1 MVFGFNITDDDD
13 ILFKCALGLLSIL
26 SVLWLLI
33 LVITVWLCKIQRRVN
48 KTTVDVSTGTI
59 LRMPQISP
67 SSYSDL
73 AVNESDVDKTSVDAG
88 YAQERDL
95 VNGSENLALAS
106 EDGPPEGLNSFV
118 GAPDDDATSVKRK
131 IYKSLK
137 CQTDASYAKLYE
149 ASPVTDVQNNIKKG
163 NKKGITDDQEAYVEM
178 DTTQADYE
186 NEYLAVIA
194 SDTPSGV
201 SHRAEMSKP
210 RQGDDAE
217 YLTPIDC
224 VPGEKSRENQTEG
237 ENKSTSVCSS
247 ERQDNAKATLNV
259 KDGAQLDYDYVN
271 PRVLKESKGP
281 QGFVAIP
288 QVPQRANKNTKD
300 EKRISCDEKENDYL
314 NLISGEES
322 ETRAEDGDDKKKL
335 ACATKAEHQK
345 NRQSVSE
352 EFYESIR
359 EGDNKSSLDKTA
371 CVKPEVIYQNQK
383 GDLEATLSVQYSDK
397 TPFYENSNELRRQSP
412 HGKNNPV
419 FDD

>member
-1 MVFGFNITDDDD
+1 MPFGVHIPDND
-13 ILFKCALGLLSIL
+13 ILFKCALGLLSSL
-26 SVLWLLI
+26 SVLWLFI
-33 LVITVWLCKIQRRVN
+33 LFITLWLCKIQRRVN
-48 KTTVDVSTGTI
+48 KAMEAVSTGTF

-73 AVNESDVDKTSVDAG
+73 PVNESDVDRTSVDAG

-106 EDGPPEGLNSFV
+106 ADGPPEGLNSFV
-118 GAPDDDATSVKRK
+118 GSPGDDATSVKRK

-137 CQTDASYAKLYE
+137 CQTDACYAKLYE
-149 ASPVTDVQNNIKKG
+149 GTPVTDAQNNIKKG
-163 NKKGITDDQEAYVEM
+163 KEKGIKDDQEEYVEM

-210 RQGDDAE
+210 RQGDDSE

-237 ENKSTSVCSS
+237 ENKSTSVSTS
-247 ERQDNAKATLNV
+247 ERQDNVRATSSV
-259 KDGAQLDYDYVN
+259 KDGAQLYYDYVN

-281 QGFVAIP
+281 QGSVAIP
-288 QVPQRANKNTKD
+288 QVPLRANKNTED

-314 NLISGEES
+314 ILISGEES
-322 ETRAEDGDDKKKL
+322 KSRGEDGDDKDKL
-335 ACATKAEHQK
+335 ACATKAEPQK

-359 EGDNKSSLDKTA
+359 EGDNKSSLDKTV

-383 GDLEATLSVQYSDK
+383 RDLETTLNVQYSDK
-397 TPFYENSNELRRQSP
+397 TPFYENSNELLRQSP
-412 HGKNNPV
+412 HGKNNPAS
-419 FDD
+419 DD

>member
-1 MVFGFNITDDDD
+1 ME
-13 ILFKCALGLLSIL
+13 
-26 SVLWLLI
+26 
-33 LVITVWLCKIQRRVN
+33 
-48 KTTVDVSTGTI
+48 DVSTGTI

-118 GAPDDDATSVKRK
+118 GSPGDDATSVKRK

-137 CQTDASYAKLYE
+137 CQTDACYAKLYE
-149 ASPVTDVQNNIKKG
+149 ATPVTDAQNNIKKG
-163 NKKGITDDQEAYVEM
+163 KEKGIKGDQEEYVEM

-210 RQGDDAE
+210 RQGDDSE

-224 VPGEKSRENQTEG
+224 VPGEKSRGNQTEG
-237 ENKSTSVCSS
+237 ENKSSSVSTS
-247 ERQDNAKATLNV
+247 ERQDNVKATRSV

-271 PRVLKESKGP
+271 LRVLKESKGP
-281 QGFVAIP
+281 QGSVAIP
-288 QVPQRANKNTKD
+288 QVPLRANNNTED

-314 NLISGEES
+314 ILISGEES
-322 ETRAEDGDDKKKL
+322 ESRGEDGDDKEKM
-335 ACATKAEHQK
+335 ACATKAEPQK

-359 EGDNKSSLDKTA
+359 EGDNKSSLDKTV

-383 GDLEATLSVQYSDK
+383 RDLETALNVQYSDK
-397 TPFYENSNELRRQSP
+397 TPFYENSNELLRQSP
-412 HGKNNPV
+412 HGKNNPT

>member
-1 MVFGFNITDDDD
+1 MLFGVDIPDND
-13 ILFKCALGLLSIL
+13 ILFKCALGLLSSL
-26 SVLWLLI
+26 SALWLFI
-33 LVITVWLCKIQRRVN
+33 LFITLWLCKIQRRVN
-48 KTTVDVSTGTI
+48 KAMEAVSTGTF

-67 SSYSDL
+67 SSYSDF
-73 AVNESDVDKTSVDAG
+73 AVNESDVDRTSVDAG

-118 GAPDDDATSVKRK
+118 GSPGDDATNVKRK

-137 CQTDASYAKLYE
+137 CQTDACYAKLYE
-149 ASPVTDVQNNIKKG
+149 ATPVTDAQNNIKKG
-163 NKKGITDDQEAYVEM
+163 KEKGIKGDQEEYVEM

-210 RQGDDAE
+210 RQGDDSE

-237 ENKSTSVCSS
+237 ENKSTSVSTS
-247 ERQDNAKATLNV
+247 ERQDNVRATSSV
-259 KDGAQLDYDYVN
+259 KDGAQLYYDYVN

-281 QGFVAIP
+281 QGSVAIP
-288 QVPQRANKNTKD
+288 QVPLRANKNTED

-314 NLISGEES
+314 ILISGEES
-322 ETRAEDGDDKKKL
+322 ESRGEDGDDKDKL
-335 ACATKAEHQK
+335 ACATKAEPQK

-359 EGDNKSSLDKTA
+359 EGDNKSSLDKTV

-383 GDLEATLSVQYSDK
+383 RDLETTLNVQYSDK
-397 TPFYENSNELRRQSP
+397 TPFYENSNELLRQSP
-412 HGKNNPV
+412 HGKNNPT

>member
-1 MVFGFNITDDDD
+1 MPFRVDIPDND
-13 ILFKCALGLLSIL
+13 ILFKCALGLLSSL
-26 SVLWLLI
+26 SVLWLFI
-33 LVITVWLCKIQRRVN
+33 LFITLWLCKIQRRVN
-48 KTTVDVSTGTI
+48 KAMEAVSTGTI

-67 SSYSDL
+67 SSYSDF
-73 AVNESDVDKTSVDAG
+73 AVNESDVDRTSVDAG

-118 GAPDDDATSVKRK
+118 GSPGDDVTSVKRK

-137 CQTDASYAKLYE
+137 CQTDACYAKLYE
-149 ASPVTDVQNNIKKG
+149 ATPVPDAQNNIKKG
-163 NKKGITDDQEAYVEM
+163 KEKGIKGDQEEYVEM

-210 RQGDDAE
+210 RQGDDSE

-237 ENKSTSVCSS
+237 KNKSTSVSTS
-247 ERQDNAKATLNV
+247 ERQDNVRATSSV
-259 KDGAQLDYDYVN
+259 KDGAQLYYDYVN

-281 QGFVAIP
+281 QGSVAIP
-288 QVPQRANKNTKD
+288 QVPLRANKNTED

-314 NLISGEES
+314 ILISGEES
-322 ETRAEDGDDKKKL
+322 QSRGKDDDDKDKL
-335 ACATKAEHQK
+335 ACATKAEPQK

-359 EGDNKSSLDKTA
+359 EGDNKSSLDKTV

-383 GDLEATLSVQYSDK
+383 RDLETTLNVQYSDK
-397 TPFYENSNELRRQSP
+397 TPFYENSNELLRQSP
-412 HGKNNPV
+412 HGKNSPA

>member
-1 MVFGFNITDDDD
+1 MLPFGVNICDED
-13 ILFKCALGLLSIL
+13 ILLNCALGLLSIL
-26 SVLWLLI
+26 SVLWLFI
-33 LVITVWLCKIQRRVN
+33 LFITLWLCKIQRRVN
-48 KTTVDVSTGTI
+48 KAMEDVSTGTF

-67 SSYSDL
+67 SSYSEL
-73 AVNESDVDKTSVDAG
+73 AVNETDADKTSVDAG
-88 YAQERDL
+88 HAQERDL
-95 VNGSENLALAS
+95 VNGSENVALES

-118 GAPDDDATSVKRK
+118 GTPGDDATSVKRK

-149 ASPVTDVQNNIKKG
+149 ATPVTDVQNNIKKG
-163 NKKGITDDQEAYVEM
+163 NEKGRKDDQEEYVEM

-201 SHRAEMSKP
+201 SHRAEISKP
-210 RQGDDAE
+210 RQGDDSE

-237 ENKSTSVCSS
+237 ENKSTSVSAS
-247 ERQDNAKATLNV
+247 ERQDNAKATLSV

-271 PRVLKESKGP
+271 PRLLKESKGP
-281 QGFVAIP
+281 QSSVAIP
-288 QVPQRANKNTKD
+288 QVPQRANKNTED

-314 NLISGEES
+314 ILISGEES
-322 ETRAEDGDDKKKL
+322 GTRGEDGDDKEKL
-335 ACATKAEHQK
+335 ACATKAERQK

-359 EGDNKSSLDKTA
+359 EGDTKSSFDKTA

-383 GDLEATLSVQYSDK
+383 GDFEATLNVQYSDK

>member
-1 MVFGFNITDDDD
+1 MLFGVDITDND

-26 SVLWLLI
+26 SVLWLFI
-33 LVITVWLCKIQRRVN
+33 LFITLWLCKIKRRVN
-48 KTTVDVSTGTI
+48 KAMEDVSTGTI

-118 GAPDDDATSVKRK
+118 GSPGDDATSVKRK

-137 CQTDASYAKLYE
+137 CQTDACYAKLYE
-149 ASPVTDVQNNIKKG
+149 ATPVTDAQNNIKKG
-163 NKKGITDDQEAYVEM
+163 KEKGIKGDQEEYVEM

-210 RQGDDAE
+210 RQGDDSE

-224 VPGEKSRENQTEG
+224 VPGEKSRGNQTEG
-237 ENKSTSVCSS
+237 ENKSSSVSTS
-247 ERQDNAKATLNV
+247 ERQDNVKATRSV

-271 PRVLKESKGP
+271 LRVLKESKGP
-281 QGFVAIP
+281 QGSVAIP
-288 QVPQRANKNTKD
+288 QVPLRANNNTED

-314 NLISGEES
+314 ILISGEES
-322 ETRAEDGDDKKKL
+322 ESRGEDGDDKEKM
-335 ACATKAEHQK
+335 ACATKAEPQK

-359 EGDNKSSLDKTA
+359 EGDNKSSLDKTV

-383 GDLEATLSVQYSDK
+383 RDLETALNVQYSDK
-397 TPFYENSNELRRQSP
+397 TPFYENSNELLRQSP
-412 HGKNNPV
+412 HGKNNPT

>member
-1 MVFGFNITDDDD
+1 MLFGVDITDNA

-26 SVLWLLI
+26 SVLWLFI
-33 LVITVWLCKIQRRVN
+33 LFITLWLCKIKRRVN
-48 KTTVDVSTGTI
+48 KAMEDVSTGTI

-118 GAPDDDATSVKRK
+118 GSPGDDATSVKRK

-137 CQTDASYAKLYE
+137 CQTDACYAKLYE
-149 ASPVTDVQNNIKKG
+149 ATPVTDAQNNIKKG
-163 NKKGITDDQEAYVEM
+163 KEKGIKGDQEEYVEM

-210 RQGDDAE
+210 RQGDDSE

-224 VPGEKSRENQTEG
+224 VPGEKSRGNQTEG
-237 ENKSTSVCSS
+237 ENKSSSVSTS
-247 ERQDNAKATLNV
+247 ERQDNVKATRSV

-271 PRVLKESKGP
+271 LRVLKESKGP
-281 QGFVAIP
+281 QGSVAIP
-288 QVPQRANKNTKD
+288 QVPLRANNNTED

-314 NLISGEES
+314 ILISGEES
-322 ETRAEDGDDKKKL
+322 ESRGEDGDDKEKM
-335 ACATKAEHQK
+335 ACATKAEPQK

-359 EGDNKSSLDKTA
+359 EGDNKSSLDKTV

-383 GDLEATLSVQYSDK
+383 RDLETALNVQYSNK
-397 TPFYENSNELRRQSP
+397 TPFYENSNELLRQSP
-412 HGKNNPV
+412 HGKNNPT

>member
-1 MVFGFNITDDDD
+1 MLFGVDITDNA
-13 ILFKCALGLLSIL
+13 ILFKCALGLLFIL
-26 SVLWLLI
+26 SVLWLFI
-33 LVITVWLCKIQRRVN
+33 LFITLWLCKIKRRVN
-48 KTTVDVSTGTI
+48 KAMEDVSTGTI

-73 AVNESDVDKTSVDAG
+73 AVNESDVDKTSLDAG

-118 GAPDDDATSVKRK
+118 GSPGDDATSVKRK

-137 CQTDASYAKLYE
+137 CQTDACYAKLYE
-149 ASPVTDVQNNIKKG
+149 ATPVTDAQNNIKKG
-163 NKKGITDDQEAYVEM
+163 KEKGIKGDQEEYVEM

-210 RQGDDAE
+210 RQGDDSE

-224 VPGEKSRENQTEG
+224 VPGEKSRGNQTEG
-237 ENKSTSVCSS
+237 ENKSTSVSTS
-247 ERQDNAKATLNV
+247 ERQDNVKATRSV

-271 PRVLKESKGP
+271 LRVLKESKGP
-281 QGFVAIP
+281 QGSVAIP
-288 QVPQRANKNTKD
+288 QVPLRANNNTED

-314 NLISGEES
+314 ILISGEES
-322 ETRAEDGDDKKKL
+322 ESRGEDGDDKEKM
-335 ACATKAEHQK
+335 ACATKAEPQK

-359 EGDNKSSLDKTA
+359 EGDNKSSLDKTV

-383 GDLEATLSVQYSDK
+383 RDLETTLNVQYSDK
-397 TPFYENSNELRRQSP
+397 TPFYENSNELLRQSP
-412 HGKNNPV
+412 HGKNNPT

>member
-1 MVFGFNITDDDD
+1 MLFGVDIPDND
-13 ILFKCALGLLSIL
+13 ILFKCALGLLSSL
-26 SVLWLLI
+26 SALWLFI
-33 LVITVWLCKIQRRVN
+33 LFITLWLCKIQRRVN
-48 KTTVDVSTGTI
+48 KAMEAVSTGTF

-73 AVNESDVDKTSVDAG
+73 PVNESDVDRTSVDVG

-118 GAPDDDATSVKRK
+118 GSPGDDATSVKRK

-149 ASPVTDVQNNIKKG
+149 ATLVTDAQNNIKKG
-163 NKKGITDDQEAYVEM
+163 KEKGIKDDQEEYVEM

-210 RQGDDAE
+210 RQGDDSE

-237 ENKSTSVCSS
+237 ENKFTSVSTS
-247 ERQDNAKATLNV
+247 ERQDNVKATSSV

-281 QGFVAIP
+281 QGSVAIP
-288 QVPQRANKNTKD
+288 QLPLRANKNTED

-314 NLISGEES
+314 ILISGEES
-322 ETRAEDGDDKKKL
+322 ESRGEDGDDKDKL
-335 ACATKAEHQK
+335 ACATKTEPQK
-345 NRQSVSE
+345 NRHSVSE

-359 EGDNKSSLDKTA
+359 EGDNKSSVDKTV

-383 GDLEATLSVQYSDK
+383 RDLETTLNVQYSDK
-397 TPFYENSNELRRQSP
+397 TPFYENSNELLRQSP
-412 HGKNNPV
+412 HGKKNPA

>member
-1 MVFGFNITDDDD
+1 MLFGVDITDNA
-13 ILFKCALGLLSIL
+13 ILFKCALGLLFIL
-26 SVLWLLI
+26 SVLWLFI
-33 LVITVWLCKIQRRVN
+33 LFITLWLCKIKRRVN
-48 KTTVDVSTGTI
+48 KAMEDVSTGTI

-118 GAPDDDATSVKRK
+118 GSPGDDATSVKRK

-137 CQTDASYAKLYE
+137 CQTDACYAKLYE
-149 ASPVTDVQNNIKKG
+149 ATPVTDAQNNIKKD
-163 NKKGITDDQEAYVEM
+163 KEKGIKGDQEEYVEM

-210 RQGDDAE
+210 RQGDDSE

-224 VPGEKSRENQTEG
+224 VPGEKSRGNQTEG
-237 ENKSTSVCSS
+237 ENKSSSVSTS
-247 ERQDNAKATLNV
+247 ERQDNVKATRSV

-271 PRVLKESKGP
+271 LRVLKESKGP
-281 QGFVAIP
+281 QGSVAIP
-288 QVPQRANKNTKD
+288 QVPLRANNKTED

-314 NLISGEES
+314 ILISGEES
-322 ETRAEDGDDKKKL
+322 ESRGEDGDDKEKM
-335 ACATKAEHQK
+335 ACATKAEPQK

-359 EGDNKSSLDKTA
+359 EGDNKSSLDKTV

-383 GDLEATLSVQYSDK
+383 RDLETALNVQYSDK
-397 TPFYENSNELRRQSP
+397 TPFYENSNELLRQSP
-412 HGKNNPV
+412 HGKNNPT

>member
-1 MVFGFNITDDDD
+1 MPFGVDIPDND
-13 ILFKCALGLLSIL
+13 ILFKCALGLLSSL
-26 SVLWLLI
+26 SALWLFI
-33 LVITVWLCKIQRRVN
+33 LFITLWLCKIQRRVN
-48 KTTVDVSTGTI
+48 KAMEAVSTGTF

-67 SSYSDL
+67 SSYSDF
-73 AVNESDVDKTSVDAG
+73 AVNESDVDRTSVDAG

-118 GAPDDDATSVKRK
+118 GSPGDDATSVKRK

-137 CQTDASYAKLYE
+137 CQTDACYAKLYE
-149 ASPVTDVQNNIKKG
+149 GTPVPDAQNNIKKG
-163 NKKGITDDQEAYVEM
+163 KEKGMKGDQEEYVEM

-210 RQGDDAE
+210 RQGDDSE

-237 ENKSTSVCSS
+237 ENKSTSVSTS
-247 ERQDNAKATLNV
+247 ERQDNVRATSSV
-259 KDGAQLDYDYVN
+259 KDGAQLYYDYVN

-281 QGFVAIP
+281 QGSVAIP
-288 QVPQRANKNTKD
+288 QVPLRANKNTED

-314 NLISGEES
+314 ILISGEES
-322 ETRAEDGDDKKKL
+322 ESRGKDGDDKDKL
-335 ACATKAEHQK
+335 ACATKAEPQK

-359 EGDNKSSLDKTA
+359 EGDNKSSLDKTV

-383 GDLEATLSVQYSDK
+383 RDLETTLNVQYSDK
-397 TPFYENSNELRRQSP
+397 TPYYENSNELLRQSP
-412 HGKNNPV
+412 YGKNNPAS
-419 FDD
+419 DD

>member
-1 MVFGFNITDDDD
+1 MLFGVDIPDND
-13 ILFKCALGLLSIL
+13 ILFKCALGLLSSL
-26 SVLWLLI
+26 SVLWLFI
-33 LVITVWLCKIQRRVN
+33 LFITLWLCKIKRRVN
-48 KTTVDVSTGTI
+48 KAMEDVSTGTI

-118 GAPDDDATSVKRK
+118 GSPGDDATSVKRK

-137 CQTDASYAKLYE
+137 CQTDACYAKLYE
-149 ASPVTDVQNNIKKG
+149 ATPVTDAQNNIKKG
-163 NKKGITDDQEAYVEM
+163 KEKGIKGDQEEYVEM

-210 RQGDDAE
+210 RQGDDSE

-224 VPGEKSRENQTEG
+224 VPGEKSRGNQTEG
-237 ENKSTSVCSS
+237 ENKSTSVSTS
-247 ERQDNAKATLNV
+247 ERQDNVKATRSV

-271 PRVLKESKGP
+271 LRVLKESKGP
-281 QGFVAIP
+281 QGSVAIP
-288 QVPQRANKNTKD
+288 QVPLRANNNTED

-314 NLISGEES
+314 ILISGEES
-322 ETRAEDGDDKKKL
+322 ESRGEDGDDKEKM
-335 ACATKAEHQK
+335 ACATKAEPQK

-359 EGDNKSSLDKTA
+359 EGDNKSSLDKTV

-383 GDLEATLSVQYSDK
+383 RDLETTLNVQYSDK
-397 TPFYENSNELRRQSP
+397 TPFYENSNELLRQSP
-412 HGKNNPV
+412 HGKNNPT

>member
-1 MVFGFNITDDDD
+1 MLFGVNISDED

-26 SVLWLLI
+26 SVLWLII
-33 LVITVWLCKIQRRVN
+33 LFITLWLCKIQRRVN
-48 KTTVDVSTGTI
+48 KAMLDVSTGTI
-59 LRMPQISP
+59 LRMPQLSP

-88 YAQERDL
+88 YAQERNL
-95 VNGSENLALAS
+95 VNESENWTLAS

-118 GAPDDDATSVKRK
+118 GAPGDDATSVKRK

-149 ASPVTDVQNNIKKG
+149 ATPVTDVQNNIKKG
-163 NKKGITDDQEAYVEM
+163 NEKGIKDDQEAYVEM

-210 RQGDDAE
+210 RQGDDSE

-237 ENKSTSVCSS
+237 ENKSTS
-247 ERQDNAKATLNV
+247 ERQDNVKATLSV

-271 PRVLKESKGP
+271 PFVLKESKGP
-281 QGFVAIP
+281 QGSVAIP
-288 QVPQRANKNTKD
+288 QVPQRANENTED

-314 NLISGEES
+314 ILISGEES
-322 ETRAEDGDDKKKL
+322 ETRREDGDDKEKL

-383 GDLEATLSVQYSDK
+383 RDLEATLSVQYSDK

-412 HGKNNPV
+412 HGKNNPA

>member
-1 MVFGFNITDDDD
+1 MLFGVDITDNA
-13 ILFKCALGLLSIL
+13 ILLKCALGLLSIL
-26 SVLWLLI
+26 SVLWLFI
-33 LVITVWLCKIQRRVN
+33 LFITLWLCKIKRRVN
-48 KTTVDVSTGTI
+48 KAMEDVSTGTI

-73 AVNESDVDKTSVDAG
+73 AVNESDVDKTSLDAG

-118 GAPDDDATSVKRK
+118 GSPGDDATSVKRK

-137 CQTDASYAKLYE
+137 CQTDACYAKLYE
-149 ASPVTDVQNNIKKG
+149 ATPVTDAQNNIKKG
-163 NKKGITDDQEAYVEM
+163 KEKGIKGDQEEYVEM

-210 RQGDDAE
+210 RQGDDSE

-224 VPGEKSRENQTEG
+224 VPGEKSRGNQTEG
-237 ENKSTSVCSS
+237 ENKSTSVSTS
-247 ERQDNAKATLNV
+247 ERQDNVKATRSV

-271 PRVLKESKGP
+271 LRVLKESKGP
-281 QGFVAIP
+281 QGSVAIP
-288 QVPQRANKNTKD
+288 QVPLRANNNTED

-314 NLISGEES
+314 ILISGEES
-322 ETRAEDGDDKKKL
+322 ESRGEDGDDKEKM
-335 ACATKAEHQK
+335 ACATKAEPQK

-359 EGDNKSSLDKTA
+359 EGDNKSSLDKTV

-383 GDLEATLSVQYSDK
+383 RDLETTLNVQYSDK
-397 TPFYENSNELRRQSP
+397 TPFYENSNELLRQSP
-412 HGKNNPV
+412 HGKNNPT

>member
-1 MVFGFNITDDDD
+1 MLFGVDIPDND
-13 ILFKCALGLLSIL
+13 ILFKCALGLLSSL
-26 SVLWLLI
+26 SVLWLFI
-33 LVITVWLCKIQRRVN
+33 LFITLWLCKIKRRVN
-48 KTTVDVSTGTI
+48 KAMEDVSTGTI

-73 AVNESDVDKTSVDAG
+73 AVNESDVDKTSLDAG

-118 GAPDDDATSVKRK
+118 GSPGDDATSVKRK

-137 CQTDASYAKLYE
+137 CQTDACYAKLYE
-149 ASPVTDVQNNIKKG
+149 ATPVTDAQNNIKKG
-163 NKKGITDDQEAYVEM
+163 KEKGIKGDQEEYVEM

-210 RQGDDAE
+210 RQGDDSE

-224 VPGEKSRENQTEG
+224 VPGEKSRGNQTEG
-237 ENKSTSVCSS
+237 ENKSTSVSTS
-247 ERQDNAKATLNV
+247 ERQDNVKATRSV

-271 PRVLKESKGP
+271 LRVLKESKGP
-281 QGFVAIP
+281 QGSVAIP
-288 QVPQRANKNTKD
+288 QVPLRANNNTED

-314 NLISGEES
+314 ILISGEES
-322 ETRAEDGDDKKKL
+322 ESRGEDGDDKEKM
-335 ACATKAEHQK
+335 ACATKAEPQK

-359 EGDNKSSLDKTA
+359 EGDNKSSLDKTV

-383 GDLEATLSVQYSDK
+383 RDLETTLNVQYSDK
-397 TPFYENSNELRRQSP
+397 TPFYENSNELLRQSP
-412 HGKNNPV
+412 HGKNNPT

>member
-1 MVFGFNITDDDD
+1 MLPFGVNICDED
-13 ILFKCALGLLSIL
+13 ILLNCALGLLSIL
-26 SVLWLLI
+26 SVLWLFI
-33 LVITVWLCKIQRRVN
+33 LFITLWLCKIQRRVN
-48 KTTVDVSTGTI
+48 KAMEDVSTGTF

-73 AVNESDVDKTSVDAG
+73 AVNETDAG

-95 VNGSENLALAS
+95 VNGSENVALES
-106 EDGPPEGLNSFV
+106 EDVPPEGLNSFV
-118 GAPDDDATSVKRK
+118 GTPGDDATSVKRK

-137 CQTDASYAKLYE
+137 CQTDACYAKLYE
-149 ASPVTDVQNNIKKG
+149 ATPVTDVQNNMKKG
-163 NKKGITDDQEAYVEM
+163 NEKGRKDYQEEYVEM

-186 NEYLAVIA
+186 NDYLAVID

-210 RQGDDAE
+210 RQGDDSE
-217 YLTPIDC
+217 YLTPIDS
-224 VPGEKSRENQTEG
+224 VPGEKSRKNQTEG
-237 ENKSTSVCSS
+237 ENKSTFASAS
-247 ERQDNAKATLNV
+247 ERQDNAKATLSA

-281 QGFVAIP
+281 QGSVAIP
-288 QVPQRANKNTKD
+288 QLSQRANKNTEY

-314 NLISGEES
+314 ILISGEES
-322 ETRAEDGDDKKKL
+322 GTRGEDGDDKEKL
-335 ACATKAEHQK
+335 ACATKAKRQK

-352 EFYESIR
+352 EFYDSIR

-383 GDLEATLSVQYSDK
+383 GDLETTLNVQYSDK

-412 HGKNNPV
+412 HGKNNPA

>member
-1 MVFGFNITDDDD
+1 MPFRVDIPDND
-13 ILFKCALGLLSIL
+13 ILFKCALGLLSSL
-26 SVLWLLI
+26 SVLWLFI
-33 LVITVWLCKIQRRVN
+33 LFITLWLCKIQRRVN
-48 KTTVDVSTGTI
+48 KAMEAVSTGTI

-67 SSYSDL
+67 SSYSDF
-73 AVNESDVDKTSVDAG
+73 AVNESDVDRTSVDAG

-118 GAPDDDATSVKRK
+118 GSPGDDVTSVKRK

-137 CQTDASYAKLYE
+137 CQTDACYAKLYE
-149 ASPVTDVQNNIKKG
+149 ATPVPDAQNNIKKG
-163 NKKGITDDQEAYVEM
+163 KEKGIKGDQEEYVEM

-210 RQGDDAE
+210 RQGDDSE

-237 ENKSTSVCSS
+237 KNKSTSVSTS
-247 ERQDNAKATLNV
+247 ERQDNVKATSSV
-259 KDGAQLDYDYVN
+259 KDGAQLYYDYVN

-281 QGFVAIP
+281 QGSVAIP
-288 QVPQRANKNTKD
+288 QVPLRANKNTED

-314 NLISGEES
+314 ILISGEES
-322 ETRAEDGDDKKKL
+322 ESRGKDGDDKDKL
-335 ACATKAEHQK
+335 ACATKAEPQK
-345 NRQSVSE
+345 SRQSVSE

-359 EGDNKSSLDKTA
+359 EGDNKSSLDKTV

-383 GDLEATLSVQYSDK
+383 RDLETTLNVQYSDK
-397 TPFYENSNELRRQSP
+397 TPFYENSNELLRQSP
-412 HGKNNPV
+412 HGKNSPA